1 MASLG
6 KTMSLQTGSLKSSL
20 PITAVSTF
28 SFYCFSSFLQFPES
42 FATPPFKPFKPLPPP
57 SLCESCQV
65 FSSYLSSSAP
75 YKSLECQ
82 ASYPPL
88 RVLKGLRNPTSNHLR
103 LNKEQEAI
111 WKQNKN
117 FCPLSWVLET
127 SRQLLDI
134 YLVTVL
140 KFTPQTLLGY
150 ISGKKKILKVSP
162 TNSGKHVVL
171 TCLICRKNNSDKNIK
186 LR

>member
-6 KTMSLQTGSLKSSL
+6 KTMSLQTGSLKRSL
-20 PITAVSTF
+20 PITAVPTF

-42 FATPPFKPFKPLPPP
+42 FTTSPFKPLPPP
-57 SLCESCQV
+57 SLRESCQV

-88 RVLKGLRNPTSNHLR
+88 RVLKGLRTPTSNNLR

-111 WKQNKN
+111 WKRNKN

-140 KFTPQTLLGY
+140 KFTPQPLLGY
-150 ISGKKKILKVSP
+150 ISGKKKILKVSS

-171 TCLICRKNNSDKNIK
+171 TCPICHKNNSDKNIE